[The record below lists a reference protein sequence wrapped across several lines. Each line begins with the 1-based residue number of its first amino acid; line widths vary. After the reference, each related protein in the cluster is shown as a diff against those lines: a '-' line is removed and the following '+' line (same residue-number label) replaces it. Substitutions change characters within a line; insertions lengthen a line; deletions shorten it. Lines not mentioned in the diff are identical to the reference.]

1 MREDSD
7 KNFVTSKTPL
17 RIGLLGGGSDIESY
31 FEKNNFGS
39 TISASI
45 NKYIYI
51 TAHKRYD
58 DLIRA
63 SYSKT
68 EIVDNIKD
76 VKHELIRESLKYLN
90 VKKGIEV
97 VSISD
102 VTGHG
107 TGLGSS
113 SSYTVGL
120 INAIS
125 ALTSKKRSRFNL
137 ANDACKIEIDFCRHP
152 IGKQDQFAISFG
164 GLNEII
170 YTKENIKVM
179 PINISS
185 NNLNKLSKN
194 LLLFDTG
201 IKRKSSKILSKQTN
215 LYKESKKFEATKKMV
230 DMIPDMKK
238 ALLSDIDLVGEILDE
253 SWKIKKS
260 LVDGIAN
267 KTIDSY
273 YNKAIKNGAI
283 GGKLC
288 GAGGGG
294 FLLVYCKKENHN
306 KLRKSLNSLKE
317 LEFEFDYEGASLL

>member
-1 MREDSD
+1 M

-58 DLIRA
+58 NLIRA

-76 VKHELIRESLKYLN
+76 IKHELIRESLKYLN

-125 ALTSKKRSRFNL
+125 ALTGRKRSRFNL

-152 IGKQDQFAISFG
+152 IGKQDQFAVAFG
-164 GLNEII
+164 GVNEII
-170 YTKENIKVM
+170 YTKENINVM
-179 PINISS
+179 PVNISS
-185 NNLNKLSKN
+185 NNLNKLSEN

-201 IKRKSSKILSKQTN
+201 IKRKSSKILSKQTD
-215 LYKESKKFEATKKMV
+215 LYKKSKKFEATKKMV

-238 ALLSDIDLVGEILDE
+238 ALLSDMDLVGEILDE

-260 LVDGIAN
+260 LVDGITN
-267 KTIDSY
+267 KTINSY

-294 FLLVYCKKENHN
+294 FLLLYCKKENHN

-317 LEFEFDYEGASLL
+317 LEFEFDYEGTSLL

>member
-1 MREDSD
+1 M

-17 RIGLLGGGSDIESY
+17 RIGLLGGGSDLESY

-51 TAHKRYD
+51 TVHKRYD

-68 EIVDNIKD
+68 EIVDNVKD
-76 VKHELIRESLKYLN
+76 IKHELIRESLKYLN
-90 VKKGIEV
+90 IKKGIEV

-125 ALTSKKRSRFNL
+125 ALTTKKRSRFNL
-137 ANDACKIEIDFCRHP
+137 ANDACKIEIDLCGHP
-152 IGKQDQFAISFG
+152 IGKQDQFAASFG

-170 YTKENIKVM
+170 YKKENINVI
-179 PINISS
+179 PLNISS
-185 NNLNKLSKN
+185 KNLNKLSEN

-215 LYKESKKFEATKKMV
+215 LYKESKKLEATKKMV
-230 DMIPDMKK
+230 DMVPDMKK
-238 ALLSDIDLVGEILDE
+238 ALLNDIDLVGEILDE

-260 LVDGIAN
+260 LVGGIAN
-267 KTIDSY
+267 KTINSY
-273 YNKAIKNGAI
+273 YSKAMKNGAI

-294 FLLVYCKKENHN
+294 FLLLYCKKENHN
-306 KLRKSLNSLKE
+306 KLRKSLSSLKE
-317 LEFEFDYEGASLL
+317 LNFEFDYEGASLL

>member
-1 MREDSD
+1 M

-76 VKHELIRESLKYLN
+76 VEHELIRESLKYLN

-152 IGKQDQFAISFG
+152 IGKQDQFATSFG

-170 YTKENIKVM
+170 YTKENINVM

-260 LVDGIAN
+260 LVDGISN
-267 KTIDSY
+267 KTINSY

-294 FLLVYCKKENHN
+294 FLLLYCKKENHN

>member
-1 MREDSD
+1 M

-76 VKHELIRESLKYLN
+76 VEHELIRESLKYLN

-152 IGKQDQFAISFG
+152 IGKQDQFATSFG

-170 YTKENIKVM
+170 YTKENINVM

-260 LVDGIAN
+260 LVDGITN
-267 KTIDSY
+267 KTINSY

-294 FLLVYCKKENHN
+294 FLLLYCKKENHN

>member
-1 MREDSD
+1 M

-76 VKHELIRESLKYLN
+76 VEHELIRESLKYLN

-152 IGKQDQFAISFG
+152 IGKQDQFATSFG

-170 YTKENIKVM
+170 YTKKNINVM

-260 LVDGIAN
+260 LVDGITN
-267 KTIDSY
+267 KTINSY

-294 FLLVYCKKENHN
+294 FLLLYCKKENHN

>member
-1 MREDSD
+1 M